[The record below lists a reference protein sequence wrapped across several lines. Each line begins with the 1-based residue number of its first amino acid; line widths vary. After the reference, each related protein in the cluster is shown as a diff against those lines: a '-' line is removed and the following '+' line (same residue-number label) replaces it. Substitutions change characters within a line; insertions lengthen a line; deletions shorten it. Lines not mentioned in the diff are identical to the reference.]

1 MIVKICEIAQF
12 TRATTTGSSLVLY
25 LYKKS
30 LYDPNYVKTV
40 VGTVDSTSCTPFSDY
55 ATMATVPSQRMKAC
69 GLQMNA
75 QRHVA
80 TVVMATVSTVPFIM
94 SGH

>member
-1 MIVKICEIAQF
+1 MKN
-12 TRATTTGSSLVLY
+12 SLH
-25 LYKKS
+25 
-30 LYDPNYVKTV
+30 DPTYVKTV

-75 QRHVA
+75 RRHVA
-80 TVVMATVSTVPFIM
+80 TVVMATVSRSVLTR

>member
-1 MIVKICEIAQF
+1 MIH
-12 TRATTTGSSLVLY
+12 
-25 LYKKS
+25 
-30 LYDPNYVKTV
+30 DPTYVTTV

-55 ATMATVPSQRMKAC
+55 ATMATVPSQRMKAS

-80 TVVMATVSTVPFIM
+80 TVVMATVS
-94 SGH
+94 SGVLTFYLITLRFDL